1 VQFSF
6 LTREFPH
13 VTCFLGE
20 SNDSRRRVAESG
32 LQKVLVSSKEIVR
45 KWDEPD
51 RFKIR
56 VHSAPLAKPR
66 RSFAKIPNPAV
77 YNEDGAHNSRL
88 KI

>member
-32 LQKVLVSSKEIVR
+32 LQKVLVSSKGIVR

-56 VHSAPLAKPR
+56 IHSAPLAKPR